1 MMIHVPKV
9 LSPEQV
15 AECRRL
21 LAGADWSDGKATV
34 GEQGALVKKNRQ
46 LPELSPVGRQL
57 GELILTA
64 LSRNP
69 LFFSA
74 ALPLKTV
81 PPLFNRYESGEQYGL
96 HIDGAVR
103 AVPGTSHFIRTD
115 LSSTLFLTD
124 PADYTG
130 GELIVVDTFGEHSV
144 KLPAGDLILYTSGSL
159 HRVNPVTR
167 GARISSFF
175 WTQSMVRDPQ
185 QRETL
190 YQLDQTIQKVRGKH
204 GETDET
210 VALAGHYHNLLRMW
224 SEI

>member
-9 LSPEQV
+9 LNAEQV

-21 LAGADWSDGKATV
+21 LDSAEWADGKATV

-57 GELILTA
+57 GEMILTA

-81 PPLFNRYESGEQYGL
+81 PPLFNRYEGGEHYGM

-103 AVPGTSHFIRTD
+103 AVPGSSHFIRTD

-124 PADYTG
+124 PADYDG
-130 GELIVVDTFGEHSV
+130 GELVVVDTFGQHAV
-144 KLPAGDLILYTSGSL
+144 KLPAGDLILYDSGSL

-167 GARISSFF
+167 GARVSAFF
-175 WTQSMVRDPQ
+175 WTQSMVPDERH
-185 QRETL
+185 RETL

>member
-9 LSPEQV
+9 LNAEQV

-21 LAGADWSDGKATV
+21 LDSAEWTCGKATV
-34 GEQGALVKKNRQ
+34 GEQGALVKQNRQ
-46 LPELSPVGRQL
+46 LPELSAIGRQL
-57 GELILTA
+57 GEVILTA

-74 ALPLKTV
+74 ALPLRTV
-81 PPLFNRYESGEQYGL
+81 PPLFNRYEGGEQYGT

-103 AVPGTSHFIRTD
+103 AVPGSSHFIRTD

-124 PADYTG
+124 PSEYDG
-130 GELIVVDTFGEHSV
+130 GELVVFDTFGQHEV
-144 KLPAGDLILYTSGSL
+144 KLPAGDLVLYTAGSL

-167 GARISSFF
+167 GARVSSFF
-175 WTQSMVRDPQ
+175 WTQSMVADERH
-185 QRETL
+185 RETL
-190 YQLDQTIQKVRGKH
+190 YRLDQTIQKIRGKH
-204 GETDET
+204 GETEET

>member
-1 MMIHVPKV
+1 MMLHVPKV
-9 LSPEQV
+9 LTPEQV

-21 LAGADWSDGKATV
+21 LETAEWSDGKATV
-34 GEQGALVKKNRQ
+34 GEQGALVKRNRQ

-69 LFFSA
+69 LFFSG

-81 PPLFNRYESGEQYGL
+81 PPLYNRYEGGEYYGT

-103 AVPGTSHFIRTD
+103 AVPGSTHFIRTD
-115 LSSTLFLTD
+115 LSSTLFLTE
-124 PADYTG
+124 PHEYEG
-130 GELIVVDTFGEHSV
+130 GELVVQDTYGEHAA
-144 KLPAGDLILYTSGSL
+144 KLPAGDLVLYTSGSL

-167 GARISSFF
+167 GCRVSSFF
-175 WTQSMVRDPQ
+175 WTQSMVADERH
-185 QRETL
+185 REVL
-190 YQLDQTIQKVRGKH
+190 FKLDQNIQQIRAKM

>member
-1 MMIHVPKV
+1 MMLHVPQV
-9 LSPEQV
+9 LAPGQV

-21 LAGADWSDGKATV
+21 LDLADWNDGKSTV
-34 GEQGALVKKNRQ
+34 GEQGARVKRNRQ
-46 LPELSPVGRQL
+46 LPELSTTGRQL
-57 GELILTA
+57 GEMILTA
-64 LSRNP
+64 LARHP

-81 PPLFNRYESGEQYGL
+81 PPLFNRYEGGEHYGT

-103 AVPGTSHFIRTD
+103 AVPGSSHFIRTD

-124 PADYTG
+124 PSEYEG
-130 GELIVVDTFGEHSV
+130 GELVVSDTYSEYAV
-144 KLPAGDLILYTSGSL
+144 KLPAGDLLLYTSGSL

-167 GARISSFF
+167 GCRTSSFF
-175 WTQSMVRDPQ
+175 WTQSMVPDDRH
-185 QRETL
+185 REHL
-190 YQLDQTIQKVRGKH
+190 FRLDQTIQKVRGKH
-204 GETDET
+204 GESEET

>member
-1 MMIHVPKV
+1 MLIHVPNV
-9 LSPEQV
+9 LTAEQV
-15 AECRRL
+15 AESRRL
-21 LAGADWSDGKATV
+21 LASADWADGKATV
-34 GEQGALVKKNRQ
+34 GDQGALVKRNLQ
-46 LPELSPVGRQL
+46 LPELSPVARQL
-57 GELILTA
+57 GEMILVA

-81 PPLFNRYESGEQYGL
+81 PPLFNRYEGGGHYGM

-124 PADYTG
+124 PADYDG
-130 GELIVVDTFGEHSV
+130 GELVVADTFGEHSV
-144 KLPAGDLILYTSGSL
+144 KLPAGDLILYPSSSL

-175 WTQSMVRDPQ
+175 WTQSMVADARH
-185 QRETL
+185 REL
-190 YQLDQTIQKVRGKH
+190 LFQMDQSIQKLRGKH
-204 GETDET
+204 GEGEET
-210 VALAGHYHNLLRMW
+210 VALAGQYHNLLRMW

>member
-1 MMIHVPKV
+1 MLIHVPKV

-15 AECRRL
+15 SECRRL
-21 LAGADWSDGKATV
+21 LDVAEWGDGKATV
-34 GEQGALVKKNRQ
+34 GEQGALAKRNRQ
-46 LPELSPVGRQL
+46 LPELSPTGKQL

-81 PPLFNRYESGEQYGL
+81 PPLFNRYESGEHYGP

-103 AVPGTSHFIRTD
+103 AVPGSSHFIRTD

-124 PADYTG
+124 PADYDG
-130 GELIVVDTFGEHSV
+130 GELVVFDTFGSHQV
-144 KLPAGDLILYTSGSL
+144 KLPAGDLVLYTSGSL
-159 HRVNPVTR
+159 HKVNPVTR

-175 WTQSMVRDPQ
+175 WTQSMVPDERHRDA
-185 QRETL
+185 L
-190 YQLDQTIQKVRGKH
+190 FQLDQNIQKIRGKL
-204 GETDET
+204 GESEET
-210 VALAGHYHNLLRMW
+210 IALAGHYHNLLRMW

>member
-9 LSPEQV
+9 LTSEQV
-15 AECRRL
+15 TECRRL
-21 LAGADWSDGKATV
+21 LDAADWSDGKATV

-69 LFFSA
+69 VFFSA

-81 PPLFNRYESGEQYGL
+81 PPLFNRYEGGEQYGM

-103 AVPGTSHFIRTD
+103 AVPGSSHFIPHRSVRHVVPDGTGRLRRRRTPWC
-115 LSSTLFLTD
+115 SIPS
-124 PADYTG
+124 AQ
-130 GELIVVDTFGEHSV
+130 HAV
-144 KLPAGDLILYTSGSL
+144 KLPPGDLILYTSGSL

-167 GARISSFF
+167 GARR
-175 WTQSMVRDPQ
+175 VVD
-185 QRETL
+185 L
-190 YQLDQTIQKVRGKH
+190 LDAEH
-204 GETDET
+204 G
-210 VALAGHYHNLLRMW
+210 AG
-224 SEI
+224 

>member
-1 MMIHVPKV
+1 MMLHVPKV
-9 LSPEQV
+9 LSLEQV

-46 LPELSPVGRQL
+46 LPESSPVGRQL
-57 GELILTA
+57 GESILTA

-74 ALPLKTV
+74 ALPLRTV
-81 PPLFNRYESGEQYGL
+81 PPLFNRYEGGEQYGM

-124 PADYTG
+124 PADYDG
-130 GELIVVDTFGEHSV
+130 GELVVVDTHGQQSV

-167 GARISSFF
+167 GARVSSFF

-190 YQLDQTIQKVRGKH
+190 YHLDQTIQKIRGKH

-224 SEI
+224 SDI